1 MLPGSEFDPGPTR
14 TDNRLFPNS
23 CRWGLRSG
31 EPRRDLPQR
40 YGKWET
46 LQKWFTRRA
55 KAQILGEAFGPII
68 KTRKHPYM
76 MLNSPLCRADNST
89 PALADLKFGKIVEAK

>member
-1 MLPGSEFDPGPTR
+1 MFLGKPPGPTGDD
-14 TDNRLFPNS
+14 TRLQVNS
-23 CRWGLRSG
+23 CSWVLLSS
-31 EPRRDLPQR
+31 EYRRDLPQR